1 VRKALKCTI
10 GGCGK
15 TFSNRWAK
23 DQHRRDSHGKPDKTR
38 FLRASRHPM
47 SAGDAYDFVD
57 SLDLPDG
64 AHWAMVEEL
73 SGAEPGDFA

>member
-1 VRKALKCTI
+1 
-10 GGCGK
+10 
-15 TFSNRWAK
+15 
-23 DQHRRDSHGKPDKTR
+23 
-38 FLRASRHPM
+38 M